1 MRQRGLRNRPRLLE
15 EGAPY
20 LAEEGKELRGRWRE
34 KFAEGVPEGA
44 GGGAVAGTDGAAD
57 LGAQSAGLFL
67 EIGSGKGRFICDT
80 ALSRPVDLFIACEGG
95 YHIYPRILQK
105 AAKSDI
111 RNLRVLPQYIYEP
124 RDFFADGE
132 LDGIYLNFS
141 DPWPKDKHGG
151 RRLTYRAKLEAYR
164 DIVRPGGFIAFK
176 TDNDMLFDFTLGE
189 MEAVGMVPERLTR
202 DLHASEWAAENV
214 LTEYEAKFSE
224 QGKSINYVRVII

>member
-1 MRQRGLRNRPRLLE
+1 MPAHAPAELPR
-15 EGAPY
+15 
-20 LAEEGKELRGRWRE
+20 
-34 KFAEGVPEGA
+34 
-44 GGGAVAGTDGAAD
+44 
-57 LGAQSAGLFL
+57 AGLYL

-80 ALSRPVDLFIACEGG
+80 ALSRPGELFIACEGG

-105 AAKSDI
+105 AAKAGIS
-111 RNLRVLPQYIYEP
+111 NLRVLPQYIYEA
-124 RDFFADGE
+124 RDFFEDGE

-151 RRLTYRAKLEAYR
+151 RRLTYRAKLESYR
-164 DIVRPGGFIAFK
+164 QILRRGGFIAFK

-224 QGKSINYVRVII
+224 QGKNINYVRVIV